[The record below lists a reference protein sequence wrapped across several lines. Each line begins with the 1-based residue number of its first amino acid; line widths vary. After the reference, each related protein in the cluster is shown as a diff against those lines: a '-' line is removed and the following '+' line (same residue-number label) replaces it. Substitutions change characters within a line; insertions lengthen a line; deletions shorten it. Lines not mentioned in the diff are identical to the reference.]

1 MDFTS
6 QFVYSN
12 QVSFQNW
19 FPEERR
25 AILSW
30 TRAPKAD
37 SQGGKLHNSSPNTNP
52 IAYEEYFDLTGS
64 IKEVVPR
71 FRMCL
76 SGFTMKERLYLGRG
90 FKCRRG
96 EITINFACQKI
107 NN

>member
-30 TRAPKAD
+30 TRAPKGD
-37 SQGGKLHNSSPNTNP
+37 SQGGNFTTAVQIPIQSLH
-52 IAYEEYFDLTGS
+52 EEYFDLTDS
-64 IKEVVPR
+64 IKKQSQGSTCVSRV
-71 FRMCL
+71 L
-76 SGFTMKERLYLGRG
+76 QWKKGYT
-90 FKCRRG
+90 RRG
-96 EITINFACQKI
+96 LNVERRNHH
-107 NN
+107 